1 MKIEF
6 LYQRFNFF
14 RSVDL
19 LIGEKEKL
27 SFLLFCCLWFPTELL
42 FTFGPLFSQE
52 VEYETCVDWKKC
64 DFLSQVFVLLSS
76 SRRGAVVSVF
86 LRSCYAFSFLY
97 LLKDETQWIWN
108 TVFFIV
114 IWTFPKSLNLLSF
127 LLNFSWVTSHFVKKK
142 DETFWNG
149 KQSLE
154 IRLWHV
160 LIYDVN
166 ILDYIRWNT

>member
-1 MKIEF
+1 MTFVSLQLLSLKVKSSFKGIFTPF
-6 LYQRFNFF
+6 LFLHLVRKKNWGAFF
-14 RSVDL
+14 FSPQM
-19 LIGEKEKL
+19 
-27 SFLLFCCLWFPTELL
+27 LFPRDLL

-114 IWTFPKSLNLLSF
+114 IMFWTFPNSLNLFSF
-127 LLNFSWVTSHFVKKK
+127 LLNFSWRVILWGKKK
-142 DETFWNG
+142 
-149 KQSLE
+149 
-154 IRLWHV
+154 RLLKCEFCV
-160 LIYDVN
+160 KCEY
-166 ILDYIRWNT
+166 